1 MRTAKSRGGGGGL
14 TRGRGM
20 TESVR
25 LLWVLSGHKCAE
37 VHEAMTEL
45 FGSKHTTSE

>member
-1 MRTAKSRGGGGGL
+1 MRTAKSRGEL
-14 TRGRGM
+14 ARGRGM
-20 TESVR
+20 TELVH
-25 LLWVLSGHKCAE
+25 LFWVLSGHKCAE